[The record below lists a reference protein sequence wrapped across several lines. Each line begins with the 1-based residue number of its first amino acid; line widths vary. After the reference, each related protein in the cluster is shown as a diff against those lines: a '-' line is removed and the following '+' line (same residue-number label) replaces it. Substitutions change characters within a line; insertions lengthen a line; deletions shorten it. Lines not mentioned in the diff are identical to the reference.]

1 MGNLVIYRA
10 SAGTGKTFTLAVEYI
25 KLLVQSPTNYRRILA
40 VTFTNK
46 ATAEMKERI
55 LSQLY
60 GIGHGLAESEDYY
73 RKVEEDLQLSEA
85 EIRKNALTA
94 LHNIL
99 HDFSFFH
106 VETIDS
112 FFQTVMRNLAHELQ
126 LSTNLAID
134 LDQKTAISEAVDE
147 MMDQLTPGTPEIEW
161 IMEAIADQIDEN
173 KHWNISRPLKDFAK
187 NLFAET
193 YQKHSHQ
200 LDSLLSNEYT
210 QAYKH

>member
-73 RKVEEDLQLSEA
+73 RKVEEDLQLS
-85 EIRKNALTA
+85 
-94 LHNIL
+94 
-99 HDFSFFH
+99 
-106 VETIDS
+106 
-112 FFQTVMRNLAHELQ
+112 
-126 LSTNLAID
+126 
-134 LDQKTAISEAVDE
+134 
-147 MMDQLTPGTPEIEW
+147 
-161 IMEAIADQIDEN
+161 
-173 KHWNISRPLKDFAK
+173 
-187 NLFAET
+187 
-193 YQKHSHQ
+193 
-200 LDSLLSNEYT
+200 
-210 QAYKH
+210 